1 MQHPFWRPVFALL
14 LFFYPAWCLLY
25 PFSSRIL
32 CLFSILKMKKYEHR
46 ISREFRK
53 IFLTSPFLQFF
64 CGFSHRQN
72 RTEQNREDNE
82 SGANLLALHY
92 IVCVSGETEG
102 LQLGWQYPQQQWG
115 NIYLMRKEEE
125 ASFTPAAQ
133 VSLAMELW
141 LILLRHTPALP
152 EIQLPTSVSIIFPI
166 SLLKADI
173 FLWVRFSILF
183 THLKSNYYS

>member
-1 MQHPFWRPVFALL
+1 MQHHFWRSAFALL
-14 LFFYPAWCLLY
+14 LFFTQLGAC
-25 PFSSRIL
+25 FIL
-32 CLFSILKMKKYEHR
+32 SHPEFCVSFLFSKWKSMNIESAGSSGK
-46 ISREFRK
+46 S
-53 IFLTSPFLQFF
+53 FLHLLSCSFF
-64 CGFSHRQN
+64 VVSHTD